1 MSSIIYIIINFHG
14 LSCPKLTGMLSTYL
28 IIQRLSQMQNYKK
41 QFAEFL
47 VKSDALQFGEFKLKS
62 GRVSP
67 YFFNSSKFCP
77 GPLIEQ
83 LGQYFASAIEHHASR
98 CSLVFGPA
106 YKGIPL
112 CVTVATALSNKM
124 NRNIGYFFNRKEIKT
139 HGDQGTL
146 VGQFP
151 KPGDM
156 VVMVDDVFTNGNT
169 KIESIDLVRE
179 LCEIKFSGVLVALD
193 RMEISSS
200 GVDAIAEFK
209 LKTGVPVWSIINIR
223 DVCHYLKNRIVNGN
237 VMLDDTLFQDIERY
251 LKEHSIR

>member
-1 MSSIIYIIINFHG
+1 
-14 LSCPKLTGMLSTYL
+14 
-28 IIQRLSQMQNYKK
+28 MQKYKK

-67 YFFNSSKFCP
+67 YFFNSSKFNT
-77 GPLIEQ
+77 GLLIEQ
-83 LGQYFASAIEHHASR
+83 LGEFYASAIQQHAPD

-112 CVTVATALSNKM
+112 CVTVATALSKKL

-146 VGQFP
+146 VGQLP
-151 KPGDM
+151 QPGDM
-156 VVMVDDVFTNGNT
+156 AVMVDDVFTDGHT

-179 LCEIKFSGVLVALD
+179 LCKIEFSGVVVALD
-193 RMEISSS
+193 RMERSSS
-200 GVDAIAEFK
+200 GEDAIAEFQ
-209 LKTGVPVWSIINIR
+209 LKTGVPVWSIITIR
-223 DVCHYLKNRIVNGN
+223 EVCLYLKNRIVNGN
-237 VMLDDTLFQDIERY
+237 VVLDETLYQEIERY
-251 LKEHSIR
+251 LEEHSIR